1 MGWRLDYFLLSDK
14 FNLESINKIDI
25 NNEINGSDHTPI
37 EIVLDLDK
45 I

>member
-1 MGWRLDYFLLSDK
+1 MGWRIDYFLLSDK

-25 NNEINGSDHTPI
+25 NNEIFGSDHTPI